1 MLRAMVIQCCVLSVA
16 TVCVHVLVFA
26 VDWSD
31 TGIEFRVLVLLSGI
45 AALIGPFALSLWIAL
60 KKSLPRK
67 SAIVYGASFSA
78 ISIVLWIIVTY
89 VAILRAM
96 TMVG

>member
-1 MLRAMVIQCCVLSVA
+1 MLRAMTIQCCVFSVA
-16 TVCVHVLVFA
+16 TVCAWVLVFA
-26 VDWSD
+26 VEWSD
-31 TGIEFRVLVLLSGI
+31 TGIEARVLVLLSGI
-45 AALIGPFALSLWIAL
+45 GALIGPFALSLWIAL

-89 VAILRAM
+89 VAIREAM